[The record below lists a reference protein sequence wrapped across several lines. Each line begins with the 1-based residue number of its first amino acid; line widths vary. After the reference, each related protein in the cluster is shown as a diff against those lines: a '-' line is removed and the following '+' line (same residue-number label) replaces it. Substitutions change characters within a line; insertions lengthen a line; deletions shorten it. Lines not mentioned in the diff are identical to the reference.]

1 MSRRFALFALVVVS
15 AVLIPTTS
23 ASATLVPCDEGR
35 SGTNYA
41 HACLSPYGDRYEWK
55 FTPTGSQFA
64 YLEVSTDR
72 ASWVTLDAT
81 GYVSTPFYELTSMY
95 TGAKYWR
102 IRLYGGGTI
111 GGTATDTLAVGG
123 SNASVPGGYVPPNEC
138 AVIDVGCNFEF
149 AGRYFFIP
157 SDGALDQFTNL
168 GTTLQGAVPFG
179 YFTDLWTILDGVFA
193 NQGAVTPASISV
205 REPFASAGQS
215 RGNVILLDEN
225 GTFGQL
231 LIDQR
236 PLIEVVLWFMS
247 LIPLGFYLWRKM
259 IPAVEG

>member
-15 AVLIPTTS
+15 AVLIPTSS

-41 HACLSPYGDRYEWK
+41 HACVNQYGDRYEWK
-55 FTPTGSQFA
+55 FTPVGSQFA
-64 YLEVSTDR
+64 YFEVSVDR
-72 ASWVTLDAT
+72 SSWSTVDAT
-81 GYVSTPFYELTSMY
+81 GYVTTPYYVLTTQVS
-95 TGAKYWR
+95 GAKYWR
-102 IRLYGGGTI
+102 IRILGGATI
-111 GGTATDTLAVGG
+111 GGTNTSTLAVGG
-123 SNASVPGGYVPPNEC
+123 SSASVPGGYVPPNEC

-157 SDGALDQFTNL
+157 SDGALDQFTDL
-168 GTTLQGAVPFG
+168 GATLQSAIPFG

-193 NQGAVTPASISV
+193 NDGAVTPSSISV
-205 REPFASAGQS
+205 LEPFASPGQS
-215 RGNVILLDEN
+215 RQSVILLDEN